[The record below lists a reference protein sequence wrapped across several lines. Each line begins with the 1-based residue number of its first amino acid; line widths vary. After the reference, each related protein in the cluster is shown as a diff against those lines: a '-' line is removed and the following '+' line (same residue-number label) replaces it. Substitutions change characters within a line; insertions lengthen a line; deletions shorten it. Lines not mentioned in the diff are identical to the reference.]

1 MSEEN
6 VLKMAIANSI
16 IFEYDEIYE
25 QADDES
31 DFSKGFE
38 KKMDK
43 LISRRRKPYYI
54 MINTAFKR
62 VAVIIIAFISIS
74 VVTVLSVD
82 ALRDFFKDF
91 FVNIFSDH
99 SHVVANTAPEVG
111 ESSKIIT
118 YPEKIESK
126 YEITYDLSDYEK
138 TVYSDDEISVEIG
151 YVKDDKTIDFSQY
164 AVSQYDAFLNTEDAE
179 IEHID
184 INGHDAM
191 FFMDNNGYYSIIW
204 NNGEYI
210 IQISANLNK
219 DEFIN
224 IAKSVQKVEQ

>member
-6 VLKMAIANSI
+6 VLKTAIANSI
-16 IFEYDEIYE
+16 ISEYDEIYE

-43 LISRRRKPYYI
+43 LISRRKKPYYI

-74 VVTVLSVD
+74 AVTILSVD
-82 ALRDFFKDF
+82 ALRDFFKDL

-99 SHVVANTAPEVG
+99 SHVVANTEPEVG
-111 ESSKIIT
+111 ESSLTIT

-138 TVYSDDEISVEIG
+138 TVYSDDEISTIIE
-151 YVKDDKTIDFSQY
+151 YVNGDAIIDYTQY
-164 AVSQYDAFLNTEDAE
+164 VVSQYDAFLNTENAE

-191 FFMDNNGYYSIIW
+191 MFIDNNGYYSIIW

-210 IQISANLNK
+210 IQLHTNLDK
-219 DEFIN
+219 SKTVD
-224 IAKSVQKVEQ
+224 IAKKKKKVE

>member
-6 VLKMAIANSI
+6 VLKTAIANSI
-16 IFEYDEIYE
+16 LSEYDEMYE

-31 DFSKGFE
+31 DFSKDFE
-38 KKMDK
+38 KKMNK

-74 VVTVLSVD
+74 AVTILSVD
-82 ALRDFFKDF
+82 ALRDFFKDL

-99 SHVVANTAPEVG
+99 SHVVANTEPELG
-111 ESSKIIT
+111 ESSLTIT

-126 YEITYDLSDYEK
+126 YDITYDLSGYEK
-138 TVYSDDEISVEIG
+138 TVYSDDDISVEIG

-164 AVSQYDAFLNTEDAE
+164 AVNQYDVFLNTEDTE
-179 IEHID
+179 LEHID

-191 FFMDNNGYYSIIW
+191 LFMDNNGYYSITW

-210 IQISANLNK
+210 IQLHTNLDK
-219 DEFIN
+219 SETVD
-224 IAKSVQKVEQ
+224 IAKSVQKVE

>member
-6 VLKMAIANSI
+6 VLKTAISNSI
-16 IFEYDEIYE
+16 LSEYDKLYE
-25 QADDES
+25 QADNETS
-31 DFSKGFE
+31 FSKGFE

-43 LISRRRKPYYI
+43 LISRRKKPYYI
-54 MINTAFKR
+54 LINTAFKR

-74 VVTVLSVD
+74 AVTVLSVD
-82 ALRDFFKDF
+82 ALRDLFKDF

-99 SHVVANTAPEVG
+99 SHVLANTEPEAG
-111 ESSKIIT
+111 ESSLTIA

-126 YEITYDLSDYEK
+126 YEITYDLSGYEK
-138 TVYSDDEISVEIG
+138 TVYSDDEMSVEIG
-151 YVKDDKTIDFSQY
+151 YVNGEKSIDYSQY
-164 AVSQYDAFLNTEDAE
+164 PVSHYDVFLNTEDAE

-191 FFMDNNGYYSIIW
+191 FFLDNNGYYSVSW

-210 IQISANLNK
+210 IQLSSNLNK
-219 DEFIN
+219 EKLIE
-224 IAKSVQKVEQ
+224 IANSVQKAE

>member
-1 MSEEN
+1 MSEEIF
-6 VLKMAIANSI
+6 LKTAIANSI
-16 IFEYDEIYE
+16 LSEYDEMYE

-38 KKMDK
+38 KKMEK
-43 LISRRRKPYYI
+43 LIRRRKKPYYI

-91 FVNIFSDH
+91 FVNIFSNH
-99 SHVVANTAPEVG
+99 SHVVANTEPEVG
-111 ESSKIIT
+111 ESSMTIT

-126 YEITYDLSDYEK
+126 YEIAYDLSGYEK
-138 TVYSDDEISVEIG
+138 TVYSDDEISTIIE
-151 YVKDDKTIDFSQY
+151 YVKGDAIIDYTQY
-164 AVSQYDAFLNTEDAE
+164 VVSQYDAFLNTEDAE

-219 DEFIN
+219 DEFID
-224 IAKSVQKVEQ
+224 IAKSVQKVEY

>member
-6 VLKMAIANSI
+6 VLKTAIANSI
-16 IFEYDEIYE
+16 ISEYDEIYE

-43 LISRRRKPYYI
+43 LISRRKKPYYI

-74 VVTVLSVD
+74 AVTILSVD
-82 ALRDFFKDF
+82 ALRDFFKDL

-99 SHVVANTAPEVG
+99 SHVVANTEPEVG
-111 ESSKIIT
+111 ESSLTIT

-138 TVYSDDEISVEIG
+138 TVYSDDEISTIIE
-151 YVKDDKTIDFSQY
+151 YVNGDAIIDYTQY
-164 AVSQYDAFLNTEDAE
+164 VVSQYDAFLNTENAE

-191 FFMDNNGYYSIIW
+191 MFIDNNGYYSIIW

-210 IQISANLNK
+210 IQLHTNLDK
-219 DEFIN
+219 SKTVD
-224 IAKSVQKVEQ
+224 IAKSV

>member
-1 MSEEN
+1 
-6 VLKMAIANSI
+6 
-16 IFEYDEIYE
+16 
-25 QADDES
+25 
-31 DFSKGFE
+31 
-38 KKMDK
+38 
-43 LISRRRKPYYI
+43 

-74 VVTVLSVD
+74 AVTILSVD
-82 ALRDFFKDF
+82 ALRDFFKDL

-111 ESSKIIT
+111 ESSLTIT

-126 YEITYDLSDYEK
+126 YEITYDLSGYEK
-138 TVYSDDEISVEIG
+138 TVYSDDEISTIIE
-151 YVKDDKTIDFSQY
+151 YVKGDAIIDYTQY
-164 AVSQYDAFLNTEDAE
+164 VVSQYDVFLNTEDAE

-219 DEFIN
+219 DEFID
-224 IAKSVQKVEQ
+224 ISKSVQKVE

>member
-6 VLKMAIANSI
+6 VLKTAIANSI
-16 IFEYDEIYE
+16 IFEYDEMYE
-25 QADDES
+25 QADDEH

-43 LISRRRKPYYI
+43 LISRRKKPYYI

-74 VVTVLSVD
+74 AVTILSVD
-82 ALRDFFKDF
+82 ALRDFFKDL

-99 SHVVANTAPEVG
+99 SHVVANTEPEVG
-111 ESSKIIT
+111 ESSLTIT

-126 YEITYDLSDYEK
+126 YEIAYDLSGYEK
-138 TVYSDDEISVEIG
+138 TVYSDDEMSVEIG
-151 YVKDDKTIDFSQY
+151 YVNGEKSIDYSQY
-164 AVSQYDAFLNTEDAE
+164 PVSHYDVFLNTEDAE

-191 FFMDNNGYYSIIW
+191 FFMDNNGYYSITW

-219 DEFIN
+219 DEFID
-224 IAKSVQKVEQ
+224 IAKSVQKVE